1 MPARRLLLLFLPP
14 CAGIA
19 GATCPIEAQ
28 SPRDANPERPTY
40 ATHAY
45 AVAPGYIEIEQ
56 GLAARGVESLRETT
70 SWDVNVK
77 VGVSPHVQLAC
88 FGPLYAREPAGGGIG
103 DLGAALKLRSDVSPR
118 AAVAIVSSVTAPTG
132 DAAKGIGAGRALGG
146 LTAVFSVDLP
156 GGVHADANAGPQGI
170 GEGRPQWFTSLALAH
185 SFGGRLGA
193 TLEAFN
199 FTAGGAGP
207 QFSGILG
214 AVTIRLAAWAIADA
228 GGERRLSSGSLS
240 QIFLGLTTNIG
251 RVF

>member
-1 MPARRLLLLFLPP
+1 MSDCCTPRGYERLFSERGARAAARRYR
-14 CAGIA
+14 AK
-19 GATCPIEAQ
+19 
-28 SPRDANPERPTY
+28 
-40 ATHAY
+40 
-45 AVAPGYIEIEQ
+45 
-56 GLAARGVESLRETT
+56 GLDTT
-70 SWDVNVK
+70 SRRI
-77 VGVSPHVQLAC
+77 LALLRRRDLA
-88 FGPLYAREPAGGGIG
+88 GDTLLEIGGGIG